1 MRKLLCISTFMLFVA
16 GCSLDLPNPP
26 WLETSLKI
34 SPLTKTDYDTSIDA
48 QLATLTRQVEKQL
61 TGLACKDVGV
71 LQVVDLEGEE
81 GLFEKYVKDELVN
94 RLARSSKF
102 RVFPIDNLTEDFVES
117 NDSIYNEIA
126 YWFKREPVYLTGTT
140 VELPS
145 GMKVGIQIVSIKSGQ
160 ILATAS
166 MVFNK
171 DRNLMGLKDDFVEG
185 RIPNDSIG
193 MGTSGGSASGRIL
206 KLSDN
211 DFVELIKD
219 IYSLYIKR
227 INYEHN
233 LFVDT
238 ESTVEIFLNDDYRV
252 MSSGDMLSFSYGSHQ
267 FVLSLQRITNHRAL
281 FTFASLTQLESDE
294 ETEDTSDDTDT
305 SMLWEQERL
314 GEIFIAADFDG
325 EVSVLQ
331 AGLVP
336 DPQDK
341 NKGGFPVDYGFVF
354 VASIVPGIRYR
365 FRAKDFLSKTLKK
378 LGRA

>member
-1 MRKLLCISTFMLFVA
+1 MRRLLLISLLLLLNA

-34 SPLTKTDYDTSIDA
+34 SPLTRSDYDNSIDA

-61 TGLACKDVGV
+61 TGLSCKDVGV

-81 GLFEKYVKDELVN
+81 GMFEKYVKDELVN

-102 RVFPIDNLTEDFVES
+102 RVFPIDELTDDFVTS
-117 NDSIYNEIA
+117 DDSVYNEIA

-160 ILATAS
+160 VLATAS

-171 DRNLMGLKDDFVEG
+171 DRTLMGLADDPVEG
-185 RIPNDSIG
+185 RIPNDSLSSG
-193 MGTSGGSASGRIL
+193 SSGGSASGRIL

-211 DFVELIKD
+211 DFVELIHD

-233 LFVDT
+233 LFVDE
-238 ESTVEIFLNDDYRV
+238 ESSVEIFLNDDYRV
-252 MSSGDMLSFSYGSHQ
+252 MNAGDMLSFSYGSHE
-267 FVLSLQRITNHRAL
+267 FVLSCQRITNHRAL
-281 FTFASLTQLESDE
+281 FTFASLTMTDSD
-294 ETEDTSDDTDT
+294 DDTDSSDDETT
-305 SMLWEQERL
+305 SFWIPDDSINSHGGIYLEQPL
-314 GEIFIAADFDG
+314 AILAAG
-325 EVSVLQ
+325 VQGPKTSHG
-331 AGLVP
+331 GLASWLSP
-336 DPQDK
+336 LDS
-341 NKGGFPVDYGFVF
+341 GFVF
-354 VASIVPGIRYR
+354 MLGIAPRIRRKYLDND
-365 FRAKDFLSKTLKK
+365 KDNSLV
-378 LGRA
+378 